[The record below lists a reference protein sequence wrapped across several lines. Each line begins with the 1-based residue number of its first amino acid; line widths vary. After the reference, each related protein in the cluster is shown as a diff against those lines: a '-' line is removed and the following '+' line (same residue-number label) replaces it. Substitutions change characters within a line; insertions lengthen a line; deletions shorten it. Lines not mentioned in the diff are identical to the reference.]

1 MASPDTRLV
10 DRRSALQQRLPH
22 QLIPTNLDGAFATPA
37 YPKEF
42 DPQYRERLR
51 TDETRHLSAAPVS
64 GRPSRGPGRLAESL
78 LEKMAAGEP
87 DRTAPG
93 DQAGRHAQ
101 QEEVHQNECR
111 L

>member
-10 DRRSALQQRLPH
+10 DRRSALQQRLP
-22 QLIPTNLDGAFATPA
+22 QRIRS
-37 YPKEF
+37 
-42 DPQYRERLR
+42 QYRERLR

-78 LEKMAAGEP
+78 LEKMAAGQP

-111 L
+111 LFLKQLG